1 MATPQAFGLDR
12 SVIEQIAE
20 ELTEVI
26 VTRVV
31 ARLREDDA
39 SRQATGEMA
48 WLDAQEVAR
57 RLSVSREWVYEH
69 ADELGASRIGSGPRP
84 RLRFPPQ
91 ILDSRHRDQ
100 ASAPAASEAAT
111 GEPKP
116 TGLIPIH
123 HS

>member
-1 MATPQAFGLDR
+1 MASPQAFGLDP

-20 ELTEVI
+20 ELTEAI

-31 ARLREDDA
+31 ARLREDDV
-39 SRQATGEMA
+39 SRRATA

-91 ILDSRHRDQ
+91 ILDSRRRGQ
-100 ASAPAASEAAT
+100 ASAATAGEAAPRK
-111 GEPKP
+111 PKL